1 MHQYRGSAFQRPRA
15 EPKRPCAPPG
25 TASRSGVCVCVCGW
39 VGVCGCV
46 WARMCV
52 YGCVRVCAC
61 VCMGVCVCVCMGV
74 CVCVRARRPNY
85 SQANI
90 EHVQN
95 SR

>member
-1 MHQYRGSAFQRPRA
+1 MLFRSND
-15 EPKRPCAPPG
+15 
-25 TASRSGVCVCVCGW
+25 TATTEIYTRCNTLSLPDALPIC
-39 VGVCGCV
+39 
-46 WARMCV
+46 
-52 YGCVRVCAC
+52 GCVRVCAC